1 MNMSTLRKK
10 AQDKLRRKFKYSTND
25 NYGRGTILIKSDES
39 VRYSQRLDNGQFV
52 DYDECYDLAVVMEN
66 RVYSTSS
73 GNPIRFHITKF
84 QDFGE
89 NALAENRY
97 KELGEYSVGISL
109 EELDLIHQIAHEMA
123 VENDWE
129 GQIKEHKK
137 RKLS

>member
-1 MNMSTLRKK
+1 M
-10 AQDKLRRKFKYSTND
+10 
-25 NYGRGTILIKSDES
+25 YGRGTILIKSDEP
-39 VRYSQRLDNGQFV
+39 VRYSQRMENGQFV
-52 DYDECYDLAVVMEN
+52 DYAECYDLAVVMDN
-66 RVYSTSS
+66 RVYATSS

-89 NALAENRY
+89 KVSVEKRY

-123 VENDWE
+123 EENDWD
-129 GQIKEHKK
+129 GQIKDHKK